1 MPKKVQVAQLRVG
14 MYLQGLEGSWL
25 DHPFWRT
32 KFLIRTEAELQK
44 LRECGVMEC
53 WIDPSKGDDVV
64 QPVPEAVLAAAES
77 AGVSDSPSEGAVA
90 PQALPTS
97 ASAERTD
104 SEPAAEPPPKAEF
117 LDELERAAGIRERAG
132 AVVAGLLD
140 QARQGQPLKLDHC
153 LPVLD
158 EICASVDRHSGALVS
173 LMRLKR
179 HDEYRTMHAVAVSA
193 LMVSLARE
201 LALDERARVNA
212 GLAGLLLDVGKATL
226 AGALL
231 DKPGILTEE
240 EWAQVKTHPERGH
253 ALLKQTGGV
262 TREALEACL
271 HHHERLDG
279 SGYPEGLA
287 GEAISELSRMA
298 AICDVYDAVTSNRPY
313 KHPWDPAEA
322 IAHLA
327 SMKAAFDPAIYSAF
341 VRCLGIYPTGSL
353 VRLQSE
359 RLAVVLEQNPGAMSE
374 PVVRVFFCTQTR
386 QRISPARLDLKEAGH
401 EDYIISRES
410 ADNWPVG
417 NTEALWSHGYAAKIL
432 GQGAQAGRAIISGP
446 VRE

>member
-1 MPKKVQVAQLRVG
+1 MPKKIQVAQLRVG
-14 MYLQGLEGSWL
+14 MYLQGLDGSWL

-32 KFLIRTEAELQK
+32 KFLIRTEAELNK
-44 LRECGVMEC
+44 LRECGVSEC
-53 WIDPSKGDDVV
+53 WIDPSKGEDAV
-64 QPVPEAVLAAAES
+64 QPVPEVALAGAES
-77 AGVSDSPSEGAVA
+77 AGASDSAAA
-90 PQALPTS
+90 PQALPTLTPA
-97 ASAERTD
+97 ASPDYNT
-104 SEPAAEPPPKAEF
+104 AAEPPSKAEF

-132 AVVAGLLD
+132 AVVAELLG
-140 QARQGQPLKLDHC
+140 QVRQGQPLKLDHC
-153 LPVLD
+153 TPLLD
-158 EICASVDRHSGALVS
+158 EIRASVDRHNGALVS

-201 LALDERARVNA
+201 LALDDEARVNA

-226 AGALL
+226 PDALL
-231 DKPGILTEE
+231 DKPGALSED

-253 ALLKQTGGV
+253 ALLKQAGGV
-262 TREALEACL
+262 TREALEVCL

-279 SGYPEGLA
+279 SGYPQGLVGDA
-287 GEAISELSRMA
+287 LSELARMA

-313 KHPWDPAEA
+313 KHSWDPAEA
-322 IAHLA
+322 IAHMA
-327 SMKAAFDPAIYSAF
+327 SMKGAFDPAVYSAF
-341 VRCLGIYPTGSL
+341 VRCLGIYPTGAL

-374 PVVRVFFCTQTR
+374 PVVRVFFCTKTR
-386 QRISPARLDLKEAGH
+386 QRISPARLDLKEQGH

-410 ADNWPVG
+410 AENWPVG

-446 VRE
+446 VRD